1 MKTVGNAEAWAY
13 FDGESKIRKASN
25 STVRGAPGHPVSS
38 YLELAKKVAEL
49 QFRNPE
55 HVLLFRGQAHDYKNQ
70 KKNTTLKPSLFR
82 HRKQDDFHPPSRDI
96 LAARFARLRAAEEGL
111 TTLFT
116 EKSLEGKGRLQK
128 HRILR
133 WAIAQHYEL
142 CATPL
147 LDVTQS
153 IRVAA
158 SFASD
163 RAQGEVFFYVLAAP
177 NISGAVTASAE
188 AELQIVRLAG
198 ICPPMAVR
206 PHIQEGYL
214 LGEYPDLPDV
224 DQKQLYSSYE
234 IDFGR
239 RMIAKFRLD
248 VEAFWRDQNF
258 HQIPHKALYPNE
270 HDELFQLI
278 KTLKESYPQ
287 ESA

>member
-1 MKTVGNAEAWAY
+1 MKTVGRAETWTY
-13 FDGESKIRKASN
+13 FDEQSKIKKASN
-25 STVRGAPGHPVSS
+25 SVVRGAPGHPVSS

-55 HVLLFRGQAHDYKNQ
+55 HVLLFRGQTHDYKNQ

-82 HRKQDDFHPPSRDI
+82 HRKLDGFRPPSSSVLI
-96 LAARFARLRAAEEGL
+96 ERFNRLKTAEDGL
-111 TTLFT
+111 TRLFN
-116 EKSLEGKGRLQK
+116 EQSLEGRHRLQR

-133 WAIAQHYEL
+133 WSIAQHYEL

-153 IRVAA
+153 IRIAA

-163 RAQGEVFFYVLAAP
+163 GTEEEAFFYVLAVP
-177 NISGAVTASAE
+177 NISGAITASAE

-198 ICPPMAVR
+198 ICPPLAVR

-214 LGEYPDLPDV
+214 LGEYPDLPDF

-239 RMIAKFRLD
+239 RVIAKFRIN
-248 VEAFWRDQNF
+248 VGAFWRNKDFRQV
-258 HQIPHKALYPNE
+258 PHAALYPDS
-270 HDELFQLI
+270 HDDLFQLI
-278 KTLKESYPQ
+278 KALKSPYQQ

>member
-1 MKTVGNAEAWAY
+1 MKTVGKAEAWNY
-13 FDGESKIRKASN
+13 FDDTSGIRKVSN
-25 STVRGAPGHPVSS
+25 STVRGAPGHRVSS
-38 YLELAKKVAEL
+38 YLELAQKVAEL

-55 HVLLFRGQAHDYKNQ
+55 HVLLFRGQAVEYKNQ
-70 KKNTTLKPSLFR
+70 KRNTTLKPSLFR
-82 HRKQDDFHPPSRDI
+82 HRRQDNFRPPSMNV
-96 LAARFARLRAAEEGL
+96 LAERFAKLRTAEERL
-111 TTLFT
+111 TRLFDT
-116 EKSLEGKGRLQK
+116 HNLEGKKRLQR

-142 CATPL
+142 CLTPL

-163 RAQGEVFFYVLAAP
+163 GVQGEVFFYVLAAP

-214 LGEYPDLPDV
+214 LGEYPDLPDA
-224 DQKQLYSSYE
+224 DQKGLYSSYE

-239 RMIAKFRLD
+239 RLIAKFRFD
-248 VEAFWRDQNF
+248 VETFWRDPNF
-258 HQIPHKALYPNE
+258 QQIPHQALYPDE
-270 HDELFQLI
+270 QDELFHLI
-278 KTLKESYPQ
+278 EPLKDPRQQ

>member
-1 MKTVGNAEAWAY
+1 MKTVGTAEAWTY
-13 FDGESKIRKASN
+13 FDDMSKIQKASN

-38 YLELAKKVAEL
+38 YLDLAKKVAEL

-82 HRKQDDFHPPSRDI
+82 HRKKDNFRPPARDV
-96 LAARFARLRAAEEGL
+96 LAARFALLRTTEAEL
-111 TTLFT
+111 TKLFT
-116 EKSLEGKGRLQK
+116 ERALEGKSRLQK

-163 RAQGEVFFYVLAAP
+163 GARGEVIFYVLAAP

-239 RMIAKFRLD
+239 RMIAKFRID
-248 VEAFWRDQNF
+248 VDVFWRDQNF
-258 HQIPHKALYPNE
+258 HQIPHQALYPDE

-278 KTLKESYPQ
+278 KALKQSHPQ

>member
-1 MKTVGNAEAWAY
+1 MKTVGQAEAWGY
-13 FDGESKIRKASN
+13 FDQKSKIQRASN
-25 STVRGAPGHPVSS
+25 STVRHAPGHPVSS

-55 HVLLFRGQAHDYKNQ
+55 HVLLFRGQAQDYKNQ
-70 KKNTTLKPSLFR
+70 KKNSTLKPSLFR
-82 HRKQDDFHPPSRDI
+82 HRREDNFRPPSADV
-96 LAARFARLRAAEEGL
+96 LVERFAELRYAEEGL
-111 TTLFT
+111 TRLFT
-116 EKSLEGKGRLQK
+116 AKSLEGKDRLQR

-133 WAIAQHYEL
+133 WAIVQHYEL

-163 RAQGEVFFYVLAAP
+163 GAQGEVFLYVLAAP

-188 AELQIVRLAG
+188 AELQIIRLAG

-214 LGEYPDLPDV
+214 LGEYPDLPDAN
-224 DQKQLYSSYE
+224 QKQLYSSYE

-239 RMIAKFRLD
+239 RIIAKFKFD
-248 VEAFWRDQNF
+248 VEDFWRDRSF
-258 HQIPHKALYPNE
+258 HQIPHAALYPDKQ
-270 HDELFQLI
+270 DELFQLI
-278 KTLKESYPQ
+278 KALKNQ
-287 ESA
+287 